1 MKKTLS
7 FALCLTMIFSVLF
20 FSGCASKPWPVG
32 EWTLSYVY
40 DGHNSAVM
48 VDRFENEVFDF
59 GDSLSPEDLQ
69 RAAGRVYV
77 KKLTL
82 NEDGKGTVEYR
93 NAFGLHTEE
102 CTWHEFQ
109 GSLEIIFNS
118 RTQFKFEGDRRSM
131 QIEIKESIP
140 LDSGFTMT
148 SVVYTLKY
156 TKK

>member
-1 MKKTLS
+1 MKRTIALL
-7 FALCLTMIFSVLF
+7 LCLVIVSAMPLM
-20 FSGCASKPWPVG
+20 SGCSSKPWPVG

-40 DGHNSAVM
+40 DGHDSAVM
-48 VDRFENEVFDF
+48 LDRFENEVFDF
-59 GDSLSPEDLQ
+59 GESLSPEDMQ
-69 RAAGRVYV
+69 RAAGRAYV

-102 CTWHEFQ
+102 CSWHEFQ

-118 RTQFKFEGDRRSM
+118 RAQFKFEGEGRSM
-131 QIEIKESIP
+131 QIEIKESVP

-148 SVVYTLKY
+148 SVIYTLKY